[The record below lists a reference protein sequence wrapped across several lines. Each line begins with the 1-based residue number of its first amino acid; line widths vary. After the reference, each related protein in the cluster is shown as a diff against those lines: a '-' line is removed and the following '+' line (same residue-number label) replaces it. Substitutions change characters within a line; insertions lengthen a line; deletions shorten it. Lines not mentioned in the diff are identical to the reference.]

1 MTGIPGIVLAA
12 GASSRMG
19 RPKALLR
26 IGADG
31 PTFAEAVCGTLAAG
45 GVAPIALVTRPEL
58 RDALDAL
65 VRSPA
70 AVVVNADPDRG
81 QLSSLVT
88 GLEALATLV
97 PGGPA
102 LDAVVVMLVDLPLVR
117 VETVAAVVE
126 AWRRTL
132 APLVRPVHAGH
143 HGHPAVF
150 GAALLRALAGADAA
164 LGAKPIV
171 RRFAPHS
178 VDVPVDDGGAVEDI
192 DTPSA
197 YARLTPS

>member
-19 RPKALLR
+19 SPKALLR
-26 IGADG
+26 LGADR
-31 PTFAEAVCGTLAAG
+31 PTFAEAVCDTLAAG

-65 VRSPA
+65 VRPRA
-70 AVVVNADPDRG
+70 VVVVNADPDRG

-88 GLEALATLV
+88 GLEALVALV
-97 PGGPA
+97 PGGLA
-102 LDAVVVMLVDLPLVR
+102 LDAVVVTLVDLPLVR
-117 VETVAAVVE
+117 VETVTAVVE
-126 AWRRTL
+126 AWRRTR

-150 GAALLRALAGADAA
+150 GAALLSALAGADPA
-164 LGAKPIV
+164 LGAKPVV
-171 RRFAPHS
+171 RSFGPHS
-178 VDVPVDDGGAVEDI
+178 VDVPVEDRGAVEDI

-197 YARLTPS
+197 YARLIPS